1 MPEITL
7 EEYELMNRI
16 LSDTRTGWWKAD
28 YRLQTYFFSK
38 QIMELTG
45 LPSDRLSF
53 ADFLNRIRTDFRFR
67 IGEEIAT
74 LEQPYVYDMTFPILC
89 PKGEIWIHIKKLH
102 QEKNAHGDS
111 IITGSIQIVD
121 SPETTKSEQAA
132 ALRIN
137 NLLYQLNNISY
148 TLLSFLQNNNKII
161 YVSLLVILSF
171 FLFLDYI
178 PGMHAYSAWVTPP
191 VALFLGLSFALLCGQ
206 AHPKFNKKISKYLL
220 QYSVVGLGFGMNLQA
235 SLASGKEGMEF
246 TVISVV
252 GTLLIGWGFG
262 RKFLK
267 VDRDT
272 SYLIS
277 SGTAICGGSAIAAVG
292 PVLRAKDSEMSV
304 ALGTIF
310 ILNAIAL
317 FIFPVIGHALNMSQH
332 EFGTWAAIAI
342 HDTSSVVG
350 AGAAYGE
357 EALRVATTI
366 KLTRA
371 LWIIPLAIA
380 TSFIFKSKGQK
391 ISIPWFIFFFVL
403 AMIVN
408 TYVLNLS
415 ETGALIGA
423 GINSIARKA
432 LTITLFF
439 IGASLSRDVLKAVG
453 IKPLVQGILLW
464 VVISV
469 STLAYIYW
477 S

>member
-1 MPEITL
+1 MA
-7 EEYELMNRI
+7 
-16 LSDTRTGWWKAD
+16 STRTFAKSVN
-28 YRLQTYFFSK
+28 LPFF
-38 QIMELTG
+38 
-45 LPSDRLSF
+45 F
-53 ADFLNRIRTDFRFR
+53 FF
-67 IGEEIAT
+67 
-74 LEQPYVYDMTFPILC
+74 
-89 PKGEIWIHIKKLH
+89 
-102 QEKNAHGDS
+102 
-111 IITGSIQIVD
+111 
-121 SPETTKSEQAA
+121 
-132 ALRIN
+132 
-137 NLLYQLNNISY
+137 
-148 TLLSFLQNNNKII
+148 NKII
-161 YVSLLVILSF
+161 YVSLLIILTF

-191 VALFLGLSFALLCGQ
+191 VALFLGLAFALLCGQ
-206 AHPKFNKKISKYLL
+206 AHPKFNKKTSKYLL

-246 TVISVV
+246 TIISVI
-252 GTLLIGWGFG
+252 GTLLIGWVIG

-292 PVLRAKDSEMSV
+292 PVLKAKDSEMSV

-310 ILNAIAL
+310 ILNAVAL
-317 FIFPVIGHALNMSQH
+317 FIFPAIGHALNMSQQ

-357 EALRVATTI
+357 EALKIATTI

-408 TYVLNLS
+408 TYVLSLS
-415 ETGALIGA
+415 ETGMLIGA
-423 GINSIARKA
+423 GINSIARKT

-453 IKPLVQGILLW
+453 VKPLVQGILLW
-464 VVISV
+464 IVISF
-469 STLAYIYW
+469 STLVYIYW
-477 S
+477 F

>member
-1 MPEITL
+1 
-7 EEYELMNRI
+7 
-16 LSDTRTGWWKAD
+16 
-28 YRLQTYFFSK
+28 
-38 QIMELTG
+38 
-45 LPSDRLSF
+45 
-53 ADFLNRIRTDFRFR
+53 
-67 IGEEIAT
+67 
-74 LEQPYVYDMTFPILC
+74 
-89 PKGEIWIHIKKLH
+89 
-102 QEKNAHGDS
+102 
-111 IITGSIQIVD
+111 
-121 SPETTKSEQAA
+121 
-132 ALRIN
+132 
-137 NLLYQLNNISY
+137 
-148 TLLSFLQNNNKII
+148 
-161 YVSLLVILSF
+161 
-171 FLFLDYI
+171 
-178 PGMHAYSAWVTPP
+178 MHAYSAWVTPP
-191 VALFLGLSFALLCGQ
+191 VALFLGLAFALLCGQ

-252 GTLLIGWGFG
+252 GTLLIGWVIGC
-262 RKFLK
+262 KFLK

-423 GINSIARKA
+423 GINSIARKT

-439 IGASLSRDVLKAVG
+439 IGSSLSRDVLKAVG